1 MLPSHVIAI
10 TKDLVSVV
18 LVDGTIVIVVVERV
32 FSTAC
37 LVVGVIKD
45 KIVDDIVVVDDGVV
59 FVIFVKLVIEVT
71 PDNVVVNSDVVVFII
86 VVVIVED
93 DLGQYSL
100 YGQSPISVVTQA

>member
-1 MLPSHVIAI
+1 MLPSHVTAI
-10 TKDLVSVV
+10 TKDVVSVV

-37 LVVGVIKD
+37 LVVGLIKD

-59 FVIFVKLVIEVT
+59 FVIFVKLLIEVT
-71 PDNVVVNSDVVVFII
+71 YDNVVVNSDVVVFII

-93 DLGQYSL
+93 DSGQYSL